1 MDTKKLLIFIAGA
14 AVAVFVMKQIEK
26 TKKPVSMP
34 MPTPAEEENPKM
46 TACQAQLTEALKTVR
61 TTDIEGYSK
70 QFLADCMAARPS
82 TDGGG
87 VATGNIPVLPE
98 SGPIPG
104 DIMLNEE
111 LGIQV

>member
-26 TKKPVSMP
+26 NKKVVAPTP
-34 MPTPAEEENPKM
+34 TPTPADPKL
-46 TACQAQLTEALKTVR
+46 TACQAQLAEELKVVR
-61 TTDIEGYSK
+61 TTDIEGFST
-70 QFLADCMAARPS
+70 QFISECMAAAS
-82 TDGGG
+82 E
-87 VATGNIPVLPE
+87 VTGNIPVLPE

-104 DIMLNEE
+104 NVMVNEE